1 MSFILLNLCVEYF
14 SVTGIAKKVL
24 RNYSTN
30 FKPFGIFVRSTH
42 NVVISHE
49 GQWVTKGE
57 NVVTQNKWGDGTCAN
72 LWLLLNWLAFSHC
85 VQTSGYL
92 CPVTIY
98 GCLYLVQSSFLKLY
112 VRIW

>member
-14 SVTGIAKKVL
+14 SVTGIAKTVL

-85 VQTSGYL
+85 GTNKWL
-92 CPVTIY
+92 
-98 GCLYLVQSSFLKLY
+98 LVSSNYFMDVY
-112 VRIW
+112 I